1 MIEFFQN
8 NIWIMWMIA
17 AGGFLVIE
25 ALTVGLVSIWF
36 VPGAIIAAILSVW
49 VKNFYVQLAVF
60 LIVSGI
66 TMFLSKKFFKKTKSE
81 KLAESNDLLI
91 GKTAL
96 AKADISETSGTVIVG
111 DVYWRAVSEEKIS
124 EGEYVTV
131 TAVKGNT
138 LTVIKK

>member
-1 MIEFFQN
+1 MFVFFQN
-8 NIWIMWMIA
+8 NLWLLWMIA

-49 VKNFYVQLAVF
+49 VKNFYIQLAVF
-60 LIVSGI
+60 LVISGI

-96 AKADISETSGTVIVG
+96 AKTDISATDGKVIVG
-111 DVYWRAVSEEKIS
+111 DVYWRAVSENQINK
-124 EGEYVTV
+124 GEYVTV
-131 TAVKGNT
+131 TAVNGNT
-138 LTVIKK
+138 LTDTKK

>member
-60 LIVSGI
+60 LVVSGI

-96 AKADISETSGTVIVG
+96 AKADISATDGRIIVG

-131 TAVKGNT
+131 TAVNGNT
-138 LTVIKK
+138 LTVTKK

>member
-60 LIVSGI
+60 LVISGI
-66 TMFLSKKFFKKTKSE
+66 TMFLSKKFFKNTKSE
-81 KLAESNDLLI
+81 KLAESN
-91 GKTAL
+91 
-96 AKADISETSGTVIVG
+96 ETSGTVIVG

>member
-8 NIWIMWMIA
+8 NLWIMWMIA

-49 VKNFYVQLAVF
+49 VKNFYIQLAVF
-60 LIVSGI
+60 LVISGI

-91 GKTAL
+91 GKTVL
-96 AKADISETSGTVIVG
+96 AKTDISATDGKVIVG
-111 DVYWRAVSEEKIS
+111 DVYWRAVSEDQIN

-131 TAVKGNT
+131 TAVNGNT
-138 LTVIKK
+138 LTVTKK

>member
-8 NIWIMWMIA
+8 NLWIMWMIA

-49 VKNFYVQLAVF
+49 VKNFYIQLAVF
-60 LIVSGI
+60 LVISGI

-96 AKADISETSGTVIVG
+96 AKTDISATDGKVIVG
-111 DVYWRAVSEEKIS
+111 DVYWRAVSENQIN

-131 TAVKGNT
+131 TAVNGNT
-138 LTVIKK
+138 LTVTNK

>member
-49 VKNFYVQLAVF
+49 VKNFYIQLTVF

>member
-8 NIWIMWMIA
+8 NLWIMWMIA

-49 VKNFYVQLAVF
+49 VKNFYIQLAVF
-60 LIVSGI
+60 LVISGI
-66 TMFLSKKFFKKTKSE
+66 TMFLSKKFYKKTKSE

-96 AKADISETSGTVIVG
+96 AKTDISATDGKVVVG
-111 DVYWRAVSEEKIS
+111 DVYWRAVSENQINK
-124 EGEYVTV
+124 GEYVTV
-131 TAVKGNT
+131 TAVNGNT
-138 LTVIKK
+138 LTVTKK

>member
-1 MIEFFQN
+1 
-8 NIWIMWMIA
+8 MWMIA
-17 AGGFLVIE
+17 AGAFLVIE

-60 LIVSGI
+60 LVISGI

-138 LTVIKK
+138 LTVTKT

>member
-8 NIWIMWMIA
+8 NLWIMWMIA

-49 VKNFYVQLAVF
+49 VKNFYIQLAVF
-60 LIVSGI
+60 LVISGI

-96 AKADISETSGTVIVG
+96 AKTDISATDGKVVVG
-111 DVYWRAVSEEKIS
+111 DVYWRAVSENQIN

-131 TAVKGNT
+131 TAVNGNT
-138 LTVIKK
+138 LTVTKK

>member
-1 MIEFFQN
+1 
-8 NIWIMWMIA
+8 MWMIA

-60 LIVSGI
+60 LVISGI

-111 DVYWRAVSEEKIS
+111 DIYWRAVSEEKIS

>member
-17 AGGFLVIE
+17 AGAFLVIE

-36 VPGAIIAAILSVW
+36 VPGAVIAAILSVW
-49 VKNFYVQLAVF
+49 VKNFYIQLAVF
-60 LIVSGI
+60 LVISGI

>member
-8 NIWIMWMIA
+8 NFWIMWMIA

-25 ALTVGLVSIWF
+25 ALTVGLISIWF

-49 VKNFYVQLAVF
+49 IDNFYIQLTAF
-60 LIVSGI
+60 LIISGI
-66 TMFLSKKFFKKTKSE
+66 TMLLSKKFFKKTKSE
-81 KLAESNDLLI
+81 KLGETNDLLV

-96 AKADISETSGTVIVG
+96 AKADISSTDGKVIVG
-111 DVYWRAVSEEKIS
+111 DVYWRAVSETEIK

-131 TAVKGNT
+131 TAVNGNT
-138 LTVIKK
+138 LIVTKK

>member
-8 NIWIMWMIA
+8 NFWIMWMIA

-49 VKNFYVQLAVF
+49 VKNFYIQLAVF
-60 LIVSGI
+60 LVVSGI

-96 AKADISETSGTVIVG
+96 AKTDISSTDGKVIVG
-111 DVYWRAVSEEKIS
+111 DVYWRAVSESQIN

-138 LTVIKK
+138 LTVTKK

>member
-8 NIWIMWMIA
+8 NFWIMWMIA

-49 VKNFYVQLAVF
+49 VKNFYIQLAVF
-60 LIVSGI
+60 LVVSGI

-91 GKTAL
+91 GKIAL
-96 AKADISETSGTVIVG
+96 AKTDISSTDGKVIVG
-111 DVYWRAVSEEKIS
+111 DVYWRAVSESQIN

-138 LTVIKK
+138 LTVTKK

>member
-8 NIWIMWMIA
+8 NLWIMWMIA

-49 VKNFYVQLAVF
+49 VKNFYIQLAVF
-60 LIVSGI
+60 LVISGI

-96 AKADISETSGTVIVG
+96 AKTDISATDGKVIVG
-111 DVYWRAVSEEKIS
+111 GVYWRAVSENQIN

-131 TAVKGNT
+131 TAVNGNT
-138 LTVIKK
+138 LTVTKK

>member
-8 NIWIMWMIA
+8 NLWIMWMIA

-49 VKNFYVQLAVF
+49 VKNFYIQLAVF
-60 LIVSGI
+60 LVISGI

-96 AKADISETSGTVIVG
+96 AKTDIFATDGKVIVG
-111 DVYWRAVSEEKIS
+111 DVYWRAVSENQIN

-131 TAVKGNT
+131 TAVNGNT
-138 LTVIKK
+138 LTVTKK

>member
-8 NIWIMWMIA
+8 NLWIMWMIA

-49 VKNFYVQLAVF
+49 VKNFYIQLAVF
-60 LIVSGI
+60 LVISGI

-96 AKADISETSGTVIVG
+96 AKTDISATDGKVIVG
-111 DVYWRAVSEEKIS
+111 DVYWRAVSEDQIN

-131 TAVKGNT
+131 TAVNGNT
-138 LTVIKK
+138 LTVTKK

>member
-17 AGGFLVIE
+17 AGAFLVIE

-49 VKNFYVQLAVF
+49 VKNFYIQLAVF

-96 AKADISETSGTVIVG
+96 AKADISSTDGRVIVG
-111 DVYWRAVSEEKIS
+111 DVYWRAVSEEKID

-138 LTVIKK
+138 LTVTKK

>member
-49 VKNFYVQLAVF
+49 VKNFYIQLAVF

-66 TMFLSKKFFKKTKSE
+66 TMFMSKKFFKKTKSE

-96 AKADISETSGTVIVG
+96 AKADISSTDGRVIVG

-131 TAVKGNT
+131 TAVKGNI
-138 LTVIKK
+138 LTVTKK

>member
-17 AGGFLVIE
+17 AGAFLVIE

-49 VKNFYVQLAVF
+49 VKNFYIQLAVF

-96 AKADISETSGTVIVG
+96 AKADISSTDGRVIVG
-111 DVYWRAVSEEKIS
+111 DVYWRAVSEEKIDK
-124 EGEYVTV
+124 GEYVTV

-138 LTVIKK
+138 LTVTKK

>member
-8 NIWIMWMIA
+8 NIWIMWMLA
-17 AGGFLVIE
+17 AGAFLVIE

-49 VKNFYVQLAVF
+49 VKNFYIQLAVF
-60 LIVSGI
+60 LVISGI
-66 TMFLSKKFFKKTKSE
+66 TMFLCKKFFKKTKSE
-81 KLAESNDLLI
+81 KLAETNALLI

-96 AKADISETSGTVIVG
+96 AKADISQTDGRVIVG
-111 DVYWRAVSEEKIS
+111 DVYWRAVSEEQIS

-131 TAVKGNT
+131 TAVNGNT
-138 LTVIKK
+138 LTVTKR

>member
-8 NIWIMWMIA
+8 NFWIMWMIA

-49 VKNFYVQLAVF
+49 VKNFYIQLAVF
-60 LIVSGI
+60 LVVSGI

-91 GKTAL
+91 GKIAL
-96 AKADISETSGTVIVG
+96 AKTDISSTDGKVIVG
-111 DVYWRAVSEEKIS
+111 DVYWRAVSESQIN

-131 TAVKGNT
+131 TAVKGNI
-138 LTVIKK
+138 LTVTKK

>member
-8 NIWIMWMIA
+8 NFWIMWMIA

-49 VKNFYVQLAVF
+49 VKNFYIQLAVF
-60 LIVSGI
+60 LVISGI

-96 AKADISETSGTVIVG
+96 AKTDISATDGKVIVG
-111 DVYWRAVSEEKIS
+111 DVYWRAMSESQIN

-131 TAVKGNT
+131 TAVNGNT
-138 LTVIKK
+138 LTVTKK

>member
-49 VKNFYVQLAVF
+49 VKNFYIQLAVF
-60 LIVSGI
+60 LVISGI

-96 AKADISETSGTVIVG
+96 AKTDISATDGRVIVG

-131 TAVKGNT
+131 TAVNGNT
-138 LTVIKK
+138 LTVTKK

>member
-8 NIWIMWMIA
+8 NLWIMWMIA

-49 VKNFYVQLAVF
+49 VKNFYIQLAVF
-60 LIVSGI
+60 LVISGI

-96 AKADISETSGTVIVG
+96 AKTDISATDGKVIVG
-111 DVYWRAVSEEKIS
+111 DVYWRAVSENQIN

-131 TAVKGNT
+131 TAVNGNT
-138 LTVIKK
+138 LTVTKK

>member
-8 NIWIMWMIA
+8 NFWIMWMIA

-49 VKNFYVQLAVF
+49 VKNFYIQLAVF
-60 LIVSGI
+60 LVISGI

-96 AKADISETSGTVIVG
+96 AKTDISATDGKVVVG
-111 DVYWRAVSEEKIS
+111 DVYWRAVSENQIN

-131 TAVKGNT
+131 TAVNGNT
-138 LTVIKK
+138 LTVTKK

>member
-17 AGGFLVIE
+17 AGAFLVIE

-36 VPGAIIAAILSVW
+36 VPGAVIAAILSVW

-60 LIVSGI
+60 LVISGI

>member
-8 NIWIMWMIA
+8 NFWIMWMIA

-49 VKNFYVQLAVF
+49 VKNFYIQLAVF
-60 LIVSGI
+60 LVVSGI

-96 AKADISETSGTVIVG
+96 AKTDISSTDGKVIVG
-111 DVYWRAVSEEKIS
+111 DVYWRAVSESQIN

-131 TAVKGNT
+131 TAVKGNI
-138 LTVIKK
+138 LTVTKK

>member
-8 NIWIMWMIA
+8 NLWIMWMIA

-49 VKNFYVQLAVF
+49 VKNFYIQLAVF
-60 LIVSGI
+60 LENSGI
-66 TMFLSKKFFKKTKSE
+66 TIFLSKKFFKKTKSE

-96 AKADISETSGTVIVG
+96 AKTDISATDGKVIVG
-111 DVYWRAVSEEKIS
+111 DVYWRAVSENQINK
-124 EGEYVTV
+124 GEYVTV
-131 TAVKGNT
+131 TAVNGNT
-138 LTVIKK
+138 LTVTKK

>member
-60 LIVSGI
+60 LVVSGI
-66 TMFLSKKFFKKTKSE
+66 TIFLSKKFFKKTKSE

>member
-8 NIWIMWMIA
+8 NLWIMWMIA

-49 VKNFYVQLAVF
+49 VKNFYIQLAVF
-60 LIVSGI
+60 LVISGI

-96 AKADISETSGTVIVG
+96 AKTDISATDGKVIVG
-111 DVYWRAVSEEKIS
+111 DVYWRAVSENQINK
-124 EGEYVTV
+124 GEYVTV
-131 TAVKGNT
+131 TAVNGNT
-138 LTVIKK
+138 LTVTKK

>member
-8 NIWIMWMIA
+8 NLWIMWMIA

-49 VKNFYVQLAVF
+49 VKNFYIQLAVF
-60 LIVSGI
+60 LVVSGI

-96 AKADISETSGTVIVG
+96 AKTDISSTDGKVIVG
-111 DVYWRAVSEEKIS
+111 DVYWRAVSESQIN

-138 LTVIKK
+138 LTVTKK

>member
-8 NIWIMWMIA
+8 NFWIMWLIA

-49 VKNFYVQLAVF
+49 VKNFYIQLAVF
-60 LIVSGI
+60 LVVSGI

-96 AKADISETSGTVIVG
+96 AKTDISSTDGKVIVG
-111 DVYWRAVSEEKIS
+111 DVYWRAVSESQIN

-138 LTVIKK
+138 LTVTKK

>member
-8 NIWIMWMIA
+8 NLWIMWMIA

-25 ALTVGLVSIWF
+25 ALTVGLVSIW
-36 VPGAIIAAILSVW
+36 
-49 VKNFYVQLAVF
+49 LAVF
-60 LIVSGI
+60 LVISGI

-96 AKADISETSGTVIVG
+96 AKTDISATDGKVIVG
-111 DVYWRAVSEEKIS
+111 DVYWRAVSENQIN

-131 TAVKGNT
+131 TAVNGNT
-138 LTVIKK
+138 LTVTKK